1 MFRAVLQPI
10 YENCGVF
17 EMAELLLIA
26 GIFMLG
32 VSVYLFTNMILS
44 TNQDS
49 QSLMWASDEEPTKSR
64 SPFIEFSRPL
74 VHKFCL
80 NFASKIKN
88 ARYRESIK
96 SKINVAGLTREMNV
110 DEFIGLQFLWG
121 LLFPAL
127 LIFLNFTLELDYS
140 PALLLMFGFV
150 GMYFPHLH
158 VGTERKKRYQSV
170 IVDLPFF
177 IDLLALSTEAGLDF
191 IGSIQRVVEKA
202 ENSIFADELA
212 QVLKDLKLGSTRA
225 ESLRKMSERLDISE
239 VTSFV
244 TVLIDADSTGASIG
258 AVLKQQS
265 TQMRL
270 ERFTRAEKEGA
281 KASQTIMIPMMIF
294 ILPAIFIMVFG
305 PVIIQFVS
313 GGQ

>member
-1 MFRAVLQPI
+1 
-10 YENCGVF
+10 
-17 EMAELLLIA
+17 MAELMLIA
-26 GIFMLG
+26 GVFMLG
-32 VSVYLFTNMILS
+32 VSTYLFADMILS

-49 QSLMWASDEEPTKSR
+49 QSLMWASDDEPAKSR
-64 SPFIEFSRPL
+64 SQFIEFSRPL

-80 NFASKIKN
+80 NLASKIKSKS
-88 ARYRESIK
+88 YRERVQH
-96 SKINVAGLTREMNV
+96 KINVAGLSREINT

-121 LLFPAL
+121 ALFPAL
-127 LIFLNFTLELDYS
+127 LLFLNFTLELGYS
-140 PALLLMFGFV
+140 PVFLIIMGFFGI
-150 GMYFPHLH
+150 YFPHLH
-158 VGTERKKRYQSV
+158 VANERKKRYQSV

-202 ENSIFADELA
+202 ENSVLADELG
-212 QVLKDLKLGSTRA
+212 QVLKDIKLGSTRA
-225 ESLRKMSERLDISE
+225 EALRKMADRLDMSE

-244 TVLIDADSTGASIG
+244 TVLIDADATGASIG
-258 AVLKQQS
+258 QVLKQQS

-281 KASQTIMIPMMIF
+281 KASQTILIPMMVF

-305 PVIIQFVS
+305 PIIIQFVS